1 MGGVESYGLCPR
13 PKAPEWWSWDW
24 QSGLYKE
31 SDGPC
36 HSHGPEAERLQ
47 QLTPPSPR

>member
-1 MGGVESYGLCPR
+1 MAWRVMDCAQD

-31 SDGPC
+31 SDGTC
-36 HSHGPEAERLQ
+36 HPHGPEAERLQ